1 MAQTREQKQF
11 KQHLKEQKIVRAA
24 YKKKTDRIKKI
35 ARIDKALG
43 DNKGIKSLSKS
54 DKKILNSMKKV
65 ERMNKDLSKIGKP
78 EVMKRVAKKSL
89 ARRLV
94 GKHLAKAI
102 PVVGA
107 AIIARDVVKGISKA
121 TCSKKGGKWVSGKCQ
136 GAKKDTRKITSPKAR
151 DLKSKR

>member
-1 MAQTREQKQF
+1 MAQSRTS
-11 KQHLKEQKIVRAA
+11 KEI
-24 YKKKTDRIKKI
+24 
-35 ARIDKALG
+35 
-43 DNKGIKSLSKS
+43 
-54 DKKILNSMKKV
+54 
-65 ERMNKDLSKIGKP
+65 MNKDLSKIGKP

-102 PVVGA
+102 PGVGA
-107 AIIARDVVKGISKA
+107 AIIARDVIKGISKA